1 MLYHVRK
8 RENRFSSIVVARS
21 LLPPPPPLAG
31 DKNSFVV
38 DWCSSLFLPPL
49 LLLLPPLLIN
59 TLENTCTN
67 KHDPPATTNRQCS
80 GKSRAN
86 VSNVDGVSLS
96 TYSIASF
103 SYEEEEEDKG
113 ISFPLRKKLM
123 SLYNTNTNTYY
134 TTPHC
139 PTGPEAGV
147 VLAKQQQAISG
158 QRFTARQFGRAQA
171 D

>member
-8 RENRFSSIVVARS
+8 RENKFSSIVIARS
-21 LLPPPPPLAG
+21 LLPPPPPLTG

-49 LLLLPPLLIN
+49 LLLPPPLLIN

-86 VSNVDGVSLS
+86 VSNVDVSLS
-96 TYSIASF
+96 TIIIASF
-103 SYEEEEEDKG
+103 SCAREEEEEDRHFFSASKE
-113 ISFPLRKKLM
+113 ITPFHN
-123 SLYNTNTNTYY
+123 NTNNDT
-134 TTPHC
+134 
-139 PTGPEAGV
+139 
-147 VLAKQQQAISG
+147 
-158 QRFTARQFGRAQA
+158 F
-171 D
+171 

>member
-1 MLYHVRK
+1 MLYLVRK

-21 LLPPPPPLAG
+21 LLPPPLTG

-38 DWCSSLFLPPL
+38 EDWCSSLFLPPL
-49 LLLLPPLLIN
+49 LLLLFIN

-103 SYEEEEEDKG
+103 SYEEEEEDG
-113 ISFPLRKKLM
+113 TSFPLLKEINLALQQHQHQHVVRAHHHHHYPTTNDSYS
-123 SLYNTNTNTYY
+123 SLNDIF
-134 TTPHC
+134 
-139 PTGPEAGV
+139 
-147 VLAKQQQAISG
+147 LFS
-158 QRFTARQFGRAQA
+158 FSLLL
-171 D
+171 